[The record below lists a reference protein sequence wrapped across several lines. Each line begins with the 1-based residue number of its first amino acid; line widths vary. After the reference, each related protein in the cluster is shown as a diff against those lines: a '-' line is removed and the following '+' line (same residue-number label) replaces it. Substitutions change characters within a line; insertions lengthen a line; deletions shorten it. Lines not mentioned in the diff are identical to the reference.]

1 MNKESVKE
9 FLIEEISRD
18 RLDRLNESDEIDG
31 ELFVSL
37 LWEIMIS
44 NTHPYA
50 WRAAWTMFHYVEK
63 RKELSR
69 KYLTE
74 IIELLPHFK
83 HNGQKRE
90 MMKVLLLFPMKE
102 LDFEKLIDICFNILI
117 NPKENIA
124 VRVHAMQII
133 FNIGDIEPD
142 IRLELKI
149 VLEDGIQNNE
159 SKGFVGRAKK
169 LLKKMA

>member
-1 MNKESVKE
+1 
-9 FLIEEISRD
+9 
-18 RLDRLNESDEIDG
+18 
-31 ELFVSL
+31 
-37 LWEIMIS
+37 
-44 NTHPYA
+44 
-50 WRAAWTMFHYVEK
+50 MFHYVEK
-63 RKELSR
+63 RKELAR
-69 KYLTE
+69 KYLPE

-90 MMKVLLLFPMKE
+90 MMKVLLLFPMRE

-133 FNIGDIEPD
+133 FNIGEIEPD
-142 IRLELKI
+142 IRLELKL
-149 VLEDGIQNNE
+149 VLKEEIQNNE

-169 LLKKMA
+169 LLKKM